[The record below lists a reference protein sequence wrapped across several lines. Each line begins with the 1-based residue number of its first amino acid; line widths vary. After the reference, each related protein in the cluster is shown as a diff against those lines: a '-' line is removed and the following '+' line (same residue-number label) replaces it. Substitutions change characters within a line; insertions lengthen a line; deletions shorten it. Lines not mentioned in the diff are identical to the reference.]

1 MFDIALH
8 SHLESTRKR
17 LEDTF
22 YLVVFVSALS
32 FYIEIH
38 ASGIGETLEE
48 MQEHLRRHLSHLFS
62 FEFGIPHK
70 PRSATEVQ
78 RHLTETVV
86 HWQTV
91 TVTLYTA
98 FVAQS
103 LEETLAES

>member
-22 YLVVFVSALS
+22 YLVVFVFALS

-48 MQEHLRRHLSHLFS
+48 M
-62 FEFGIPHK
+62 
-70 PRSATEVQ
+70 
-78 RHLTETVV
+78 
-86 HWQTV
+86 
-91 TVTLYTA
+91 
-98 FVAQS
+98 
-103 LEETLAES
+103 